1 MLLKYKRTI
10 QRTKGTLGNMTA
22 EIKHSTNGLE
32 HETEEISQKAD
43 QKDKEKAVE
52 KR

>member
-1 MLLKYKRTI
+1 
-10 QRTKGTLGNMTA
+10 MTA

-32 HETEEISQKAD
+32 RETEEISQKA
-43 QKDKEKAVE
+43 QKDKEKATE

>member
-1 MLLKYKRTI
+1 MLLRHKRTI

-22 EIKHSTNGLE
+22 EIKRSTNGLE
-32 HETEEISQKAD
+32 HQTEKVSQKAE
-43 QKDKEKAVE
+43 QKDKEKAIE